1 MRHRAI
7 LSLTTTA
14 ILTFV
19 VAGPPGWAQAAPV
32 PAPAADLATL
42 AAQRQAPLM
51 DMADDVDKVGA
62 ADAQFS
68 LAAIDVETNTVVV
81 YRVGGAPA
89 ARTAMAQRYTSVP
102 ARNGAKV
109 IYRPALLTQRQ
120 SGAVVDAVSS
130 AVGELAKSGIEVTQ
144 ITPEVGG
151 PVTIGVARLTPEA
164 AALATRFAT
173 FGAGTVQVAEQ
184 APPTLTSRQD
194 DAAPYSGGAWIRGAG
209 LTDPRDGCSSGFS
222 LRRPSDGVRF
232 LTTAYHCVL
241 RASDH
246 RFWDGG
252 NDYMGTVPAALE
264 RRGRD
269 LIAIQVNSDNKIWV
283 GGYDAT
289 TAKKT
294 VTRAASPRVGNIVCT
309 SGAYSGALCNARVTG
324 TAAFLATLDHHNDDI
339 PYTFDVWIAQQL
351 DGLTIVGEGDSGGP
365 VIINTDTTQV
375 VALGSITGAPA
386 GAHQVRC
393 AGRDQDRKCY
403 DRMAFSDVAAQAAE
417 WGLTLTN

>member
-1 MRHRAI
+1 
-7 LSLTTTA
+7 
-14 ILTFV
+14 
-19 VAGPPGWAQAAPV
+19 
-32 PAPAADLATL
+32 
-42 AAQRQAPLM
+42 M
-51 DMADDVDKVGA
+51 DMADDVDKMGA

-68 LAAIDVETNTVVV
+68 LAAIDVEANTVVV
-81 YRVGGAPA
+81 YRVGGVPA
-89 ARTAMAQRYTSVP
+89 VRTAMAQRYTSVP

-109 IYRPALLTQRQ
+109 VYRTALLTQKQ
-120 SGAVVDAVSS
+120 SAAVVDAVSG
-130 AVGELAKSGIEVTQ
+130 AVGELARSGIEVTQ
-144 ITPEVGG
+144 ITPEAGG
-151 PVTIGVARLTPEA
+151 PITIGVARLTPEA
-164 AALATRFAT
+164 AGLATRFAT
-173 FGAGTVQVAEQ
+173 YGTGTVRVAEQ
-184 APPTLTSRQD
+184 APPTLTSRRD
-194 DAAPYSGGAWIRGAG
+194 DATPYSGGAWIRGAG
-209 LTDPRDGCSSGFS
+209 LTNPNAGCSSGFS

-232 LTTAYHCVL
+232 LTTAYHCVQ

-324 TAAFLATLDHHNDDI
+324 TAAFLGPQDHHNDDV
-339 PYTFDVWIAQQL
+339 PYTFHVWIAQQL
-351 DGLTIVGEGDSGGP
+351 DGRTIMGSGDSGGP

-375 VALGSITGAPA
+375 VALGSITGAPI
-386 GAHQVRC
+386 GARIVPC
-393 AGRDQDRKCY
+393 AGLDLGRECY